1 MAEQP
6 PLHRL
11 YHHYSELP
19 YSVRVLYTAALLV
32 LGLGYMFALIYVFHT
47 YAGRGTGNKMML
59 SYEDLVVAYSG
70 SGHGSRLE
78 LALQGPMSNMLPA
91 EDGKAIIAW
100 VKEGADQGNLR
111 QEHQADPRQALHGLP
126 RRQQPASSQSEQL

>member
-32 LGLGYMFALIYVFHT
+32 LGLGYLFGLIYVFHT

-59 SYEDLVVAYSG
+59 SYDDLVVAYSG

-78 LALQGPMSNMLPA
+78 FSPA
-91 EDGKAIIAW
+91 
-100 VKEGADQGNLR
+100 GADVKHAAGRRQRIHRCLDKEWRRQGDLR
-111 QEHQADPRQALHGLP
+111 QDRQANPG
-126 RRQQPASSQSEQL
+126 